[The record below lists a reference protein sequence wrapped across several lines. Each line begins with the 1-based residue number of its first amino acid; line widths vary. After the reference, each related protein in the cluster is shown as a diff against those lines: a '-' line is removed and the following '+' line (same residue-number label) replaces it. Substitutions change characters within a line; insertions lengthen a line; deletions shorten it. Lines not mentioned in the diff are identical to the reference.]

1 MHSLLEIQFEVESFM
16 CGHVGN
22 NRNFLW
28 DRLLKSS
35 VKFDGTGCDG
45 IILSE
50 VEKYTEKLL
59 SKIIDKEMF
68 EIWEETENGIM
79 AVEQGF
85 NEPYRLKMIHDIS
98 LDVIQAIVEDI
109 CFEASNILKEKKRK
123 RKA

>member
-1 MHSLLEIQFEVESFM
+1 M
-16 CGHVGN
+16 
-22 NRNFLW
+22 
-28 DRLLKSS
+28 
-35 VKFDGTGCDG
+35 
-45 IILSE
+45 
-50 VEKYTEKLL
+50 EKYTEKLL

-85 NEPYRLKMIHDIS
+85 NEPDRLKMIHDIS

>member
-1 MHSLLEIQFEVESFM
+1 MNSLLEIQFEVETFM
-16 CGHVGN
+16 REQLGN
-22 NRNFLW
+22 NENSLW

-50 VEKYTEKLL
+50 VEKYTEELL
-59 SKIIDKEMF
+59 SKIVDKEMF

-85 NEPYRLKMIHDIS
+85 NEPDRLEMIHDIS

-109 CFEASNILKEKKRK
+109 CFEANKILTEKKRK

>member
-1 MHSLLEIQFEVESFM
+1 MHTLFEIQFEVESFM
-16 CGHVGN
+16 RVHLGN
-22 NRNFLW
+22 NKNSLW

-35 VKFDGTGCDG
+35 VNFDGTGCDG
-45 IILSE
+45 IMISE

-85 NEPYRLKMIHDIS
+85 NEPDMLEMIHDIS

-109 CFEASNILKEKKRK
+109 CFEAGKILKEKKRK
-123 RKA
+123 RK

>member
-16 CGHVGN
+16 SGHLGN
-22 NRNFLW
+22 DGNSLW

-45 IILSE
+45 IMISE

-79 AVEQGF
+79 AVEGGF
-85 NEPYRLKMIHDIS
+85 NEPGRLEMIHDIS
-98 LDVIQAIVEDI
+98 LDVIQAIVEDV
-109 CFEASNILKEKKRK
+109 CFEAGKILKEKKRK

>member
-1 MHSLLEIQFEVESFM
+1 MKSLLEIQFEVESYM
-16 CGHVGN
+16 RGHFDN
-22 NRNFLW
+22 YEKSLW

-45 IILSE
+45 IMISE

-59 SKIIDKEMF
+59 SKIIDNEMF

-79 AVEQGF
+79 AVEGGF
-85 NEPYRLKMIHDIS
+85 NEPGRLEMIHDIS
-98 LDVIQAIVEDI
+98 LDVIQAIVEDV
-109 CFEASNILKEKKRK
+109 CFEAGKILKERKRK